1 MANGEPGIGVA
12 LSGGGHRAA
21 LFNLGALLY
30 LIDARKGPQLRCV
43 SSVSGGSLTNAY
55 LGHAVDLSTV
65 DPEAMWAH
73 AHAFATQV
81 ARRGTLWAAPVTYL
95 YLGSVGALLALAA
108 TVGFVGAGWWLAAVW
123 VIVIALCGWLAQQ
136 RSAVVARAFDIT
148 LFHRRP
154 LTSMNSVVSHVLC
167 ATDLQMGQAVFFS
180 SNFVNSWRTGWGT
193 PGDLRTARA
202 VQASAA
208 LPGAFT
214 VVSLPLSRFGLP
226 QQGIPDRQ
234 APQCFKL
241 LDGGVYDNMGSE
253 WLLEL
258 ADRLKGSPLPGLQP
272 VDEVI
277 VVNAS
282 AGDDVVSRPSVT
294 VPLIGEIRSLL
305 AVKDVMYRQTTAVRR
320 RLLNTRYGISRDED
334 LGNIGP
340 NAGALQEALRGTT
353 IQINRSPFAIADAY
367 KSGSD
372 AIAARAR
379 AAIVTLGEENRA
391 FWAGEADRN
400 RRVKTTLSR
409 VAQARAESLIRHGY
423 ILSMVNCHVLLD
435 YPLVGI
441 PTDEKTRQLV
451 TRDPLRRRR
460 IDSPESPPHLQPTV
474 PPQ

>member
-1 MANGEPGIGVA
+1 MANEVPGIGVA

-30 LIDARKGPQLRCV
+30 LIDARKGPQLRSV

-55 LGHAVDLSTV
+55 LGHAADLSAV
-65 DPEAMWAH
+65 DPETMWAH
-73 AHAFATQV
+73 ARGFATQV

-95 YLGSVGALLALAA
+95 YLGSIAALLAVA
-108 TVGFVGAGWWLAAVW
+108 AAVSCVGPDWLRAPAW
-123 VIVIALCGWLAQQ
+123 VIAIALCGWLAQW
-136 RSAVVARAFDIT
+136 RGAVVARAFDTT

-180 SNFVNSWRTGWGT
+180 SNFVYSRRTGWGT
-193 PGDLRTARA
+193 PGDLRIARA

-208 LPGAFT
+208 LPGAFS
-214 VVSLPLSRFGLP
+214 VVSLPLNRFGLP
-226 QQGIPDRQ
+226 QEDTPDRQ

-258 ADRLKGSPLPGLQP
+258 DDRLKGSPPAGLHS
-272 VDEVI
+272 VDEVV

-282 AGDDVVSRPSVT
+282 AGDDVIPRPSVT

-320 RLLNTRYGISRDED
+320 RLLNTRYRIARDED
-334 LGNIGP
+334 LGNIDP
-340 NAGALQEALRGTT
+340 NAGVLKEALRGTT
-353 IQINRSPFAIADAY
+353 IQINQSPFAIPDAY
-367 KSGSD
+367 KRGSD
-372 AIAARAR
+372 ALAARAQ
-379 AAIVTLGEENRA
+379 AAIATLGEESRE
-391 FWAGEADRN
+391 FWADEADRN

-409 VAQARAESLIRHGY
+409 VAPARAESLIRHGY

-435 YPLVGI
+435 YPVVGI
-441 PTDEKTRQLV
+441 PPDEKVRQLV
-451 TRDPLRRRR
+451 TPDPVRRGRS
-460 IDSPESPPHLQPTV
+460 DSPVSPPHRQPTA
-474 PPQ
+474 PQQ